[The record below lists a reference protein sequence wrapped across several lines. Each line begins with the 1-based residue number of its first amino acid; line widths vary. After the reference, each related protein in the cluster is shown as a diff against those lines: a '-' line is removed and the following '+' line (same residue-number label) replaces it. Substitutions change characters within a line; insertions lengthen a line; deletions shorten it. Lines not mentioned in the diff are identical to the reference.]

1 MTEKCIE
8 TNFNPAELLQTAFL
22 KKIYRTIEK
31 INVRENLKN
40 LSQFE
45 KEILN
50 DILHMFLI
58 KLFSIDEKYINKSE
72 RKIIDKLI
80 IDINFDIERVDEL
93 EKQALYFLNRL
104 VSKNILIKTKRKN
117 IFYYRLN
124 KEYIK
129 NIEEEIKNGSGYN

>member
-104 VSKNILIKTKRKN
+104 VSKNILIKTKRKDIN
-117 IFYYRLN
+117 YYRLN
-124 KEYIK
+124 KDYIEK
-129 NIEEEIKNGSGYN
+129 LAETI

>member
-8 TNFNPAELLQTAFL
+8 TDFNPAELLQTAFL
-22 KKIYRTIEK
+22 KKVYRTIEK

-50 DILHMFLI
+50 DILRMFLI

-104 VSKNILIKTKRKN
+104 VSKNILIKTKRKDIN
-117 IFYYRLN
+117 YYRLN
-124 KEYIK
+124 KDYIEK
-129 NIEEEIKNGSGYN
+129 LAETI

>member
-124 KEYIK
+124 KDY
-129 NIEEEIKNGSGYN
+129 IEELEKQENN

>member
-31 INVRENLKN
+31 INVKENFKN

-45 KEILN
+45 RDIIN
-50 DILHMFLI
+50 NILHMFLI

-93 EKQALYFLNRL
+93 EKQALFFLNRL
-104 VSKNILIKTKRKN
+104 VSKNILIKTKRKDIN
-117 IFYYRLN
+117 YYRLN
-124 KEYIK
+124 KDYIEK
-129 NIEEEIKNGSGYN
+129 LAETI

>member
-50 DILHMFLI
+50 NILHMFLI

-104 VSKNILIKTKRKN
+104 VSKNILIKTKRKDIN
-117 IFYYRLN
+117 YYRLN
-124 KEYIK
+124 KDYIEK
-129 NIEEEIKNGSGYN
+129 LAETI

>member
-8 TNFNPAELLQTAFL
+8 TDFNPAELLQTAFL
-22 KKIYRTIEK
+22 KKVYRTIEK
-31 INVRENLKN
+31 INVRENFKN

-45 KEILN
+45 RDIINNILY
-50 DILHMFLI
+50 MFLI
-58 KLFSIDEKYINKSE
+58 KVFTIYEKYINKSE

-124 KEYIK
+124 KDY
-129 NIEEEIKNGSGYN
+129 IEELEKQENN

>member
-31 INVRENLKN
+31 INVKENFKN

-45 KEILN
+45 RDIIN
-50 DILHMFLI
+50 NILHMFLI

-104 VSKNILIKTKRKN
+104 VSKNILIKTKRKDIN
-117 IFYYRLN
+117 YYRLN
-124 KEYIK
+124 KDYIEK
-129 NIEEEIKNGSGYN
+129 LAETI

>member
-45 KEILN
+45 RDIINNILY
-50 DILHMFLI
+50 MFLI
-58 KLFSIDEKYINKSE
+58 KVFTIYEKYINKSE
-72 RKIIDKLI
+72 RKIEE
-80 IDINFDIERVDEL
+80 N
-93 EKQALYFLNRL
+93 LN
-104 VSKNILIKTKRKN
+104 V
-117 IFYYRLN
+117 N
-124 KEYIK
+124 K
-129 NIEEEIKNGSGYN
+129 SWSL